1 MLAAMRRPQ
10 NLRQRGR
17 HWYGRFHDPSG
28 RLVAAG
34 RADGIADA
42 LRWVSSLTRAPL
54 AAPIAYMRNAE
65 DSTLHTLHTL
75 HAVREK
81 SRQHPQATTA

>member
-1 MLAAMRRPQ
+1 MPGYHATALPDRWE
-10 NLRQRGR
+10 LRD
-17 HWYGRFHDPSG
+17 HSG

-42 LRWVSSLTRAPL
+42 LRWVTALTSVPL

-65 DSTLHTLHTL
+65 DSTLHTLH
-75 HAVREK
+75 AVREK
-81 SRQHPQATTA
+81 SRQHPQVATP